1 MGQTT
6 VSFKIIHGFC
16 CVQCVNIL
24 SASSR
29 VHCYSNIFPRRSGK
43 LNKIIFNYLILII
56 FLFSKQAVTLLTILI
71 YYMQIDLFQSF
82 YTHVFNGCYAVLL
95 FIVVV
100 FFLIYGVEV
109 YFKVS

>member
-6 VSFKIIHGFC
+6 ISFKIIHGFC

-24 SASSR
+24 SASGR

-43 LNKIIFNYLILII
+43 LDKIIFNNEILI
-56 FLFSKQAVTLLTILI
+56 FFFKQAVTLSILI
-71 YYMQIDLFQSF
+71 HYIQIDLFQSF